1 MRSMNPRLSLGAAA
15 LMIGSSVNYF
25 GDRLLGVRLELFH
38 DLATTFSP
46 FALLDIFVVPCIA
59 GLAVAAVMGRGAK
72 WVSCFPPVI
81 VHGISYADLWIGG
94 DIPDGS
100 LLAPFGWWGF
110 FVVLA
115 IESGMIGGVFGE
127 IFIKRIYSR
136 PDAARA
142 VGRGPAPRSRAR

>member
-1 MRSMNPRLSLGAAA
+1 MKPRVALGAAA
-15 LMIGSSVNYF
+15 LMIGSAVNYF

-46 FALLDIFVVPCIA
+46 LSLLDIFVVPAIA
-59 GLAVAAVMGRGAK
+59 GLAVAAVTRHGAK
-72 WVSCFPPVI
+72 WISCFPPVI
-81 VHGISYADLWIGG
+81 VHGVVYADLSFGG

-115 IESGMIGGVFGE
+115 IESGMIGGVLGE
-127 IFIKRIYSR
+127 VFLRRIYSR

-142 VGRGPAPRSRAR
+142 AERIPAPRSRAR